1 MPNAPNA
8 PTANIEHI
16 VVLMLENRSFDH
28 LFGLLPG
35 IDGIRDKQLSNLLNP
50 ASPPSNQN
58 PSFPAR
64 DGATWTT
71 VGRNGPSHSFDST
84 TEQIYGSKAG
94 PAQGLPANSG
104 FVENYSMALR
114 SDHVQATPD
123 ILGTIMRAFEEGR
136 LPTLHAL
143 AKEFAICDKWFSEVP
158 GPTMPNR
165 WYMHAATSAGYAHND
180 WKREFDIP
188 TIYNRLE
195 DKGKTWAVYFSDQND
210 VAHFTSINS
219 RRANFHLYDAF
230 AADAKAGRLPNY
242 TFIEPQFASSPEKPA
257 NSMHAPNDLR
267 PGDTLVA
274 DTYEAIRGNDAAWK
288 KTLLVVTFDEHGGF
302 FDHVLPP
309 KAPNPDGINSPAT
322 GDTATYQLPIFDF
335 SRLGLRVP
343 TLLVS
348 PLIPKGKVISTPLQH
363 TSVLA
368 TLRELWGVAPL
379 TKRDSGATSFLS
391 ELGGSPRGDAPTTL
405 PRVEPVQ
412 GALAEA
418 ALPLTDARHPA
429 NQPTDDTLDELVA
442 GWRDRLRRV
451 LPQER
456 RSFLPIATHGAAH
469 EFLRT
474 ATLRYLDSR
483 AQKKK

>member
-143 AKEFAICDKWFSEVP
+143 AKEF
-158 GPTMPNR
+158 
-165 WYMHAATSAGYAHND
+165 
-180 WKREFDIP
+180 REFDIP

-309 KAPNPDGINSPAT
+309 KAPNPDGINSPTT